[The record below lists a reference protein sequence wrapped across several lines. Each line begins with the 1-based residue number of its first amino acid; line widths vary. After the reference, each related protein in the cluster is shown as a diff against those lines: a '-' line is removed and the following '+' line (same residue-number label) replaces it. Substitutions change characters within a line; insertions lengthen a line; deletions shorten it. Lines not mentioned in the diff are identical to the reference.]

1 MLQTEKYKRSPFHI
15 REQAKLTGITEDSPD
30 KASRLQPSLE
40 SFIKNLPRGQ
50 HLTAPEVY
58 KLAREQGLRVSLSTV
73 YRTLHHLSSHGQVQ
87 AIAGE
92 HGRRYEALDAGH
104 DHDHLIC
111 VKCGLTIEFEDDLIA
126 GFGRSV
132 SEWKGYE
139 YRSSRF
145 DILGVCETCRARGD
159 DHKIESSLSAIER
172 ITGLCDLSQ
181 DILSEAVD
189 LFESRKLSR
198 GRDLLVSSRDALKQA
213 LAELENAITQLPE
226 QQPR

>member
-1 MLQTEKYKRSPFHI
+1 MHATAGVTTLTETR
-15 REQAKLTGITEDSPD
+15 EDSAE
-30 KASRLQPSLE
+30 KGAKSQPSLE
-40 SFIKNLPRGQ
+40 AFIRNLPRGQ

-58 KLAREQGLRVSLSTV
+58 KLARDQGLRVSLSTV
-73 YRTLHHLSSHGQVQ
+73 YRTLHHLSLHGQVQ

-92 HGRRYEALDAGH
+92 HGRRYEALDPGH

-126 GFGRSV
+126 GFGKSV
-132 SEWKGYE
+132 AEWKGYE

-145 DILGVCETCRARGD
+145 DILGICQTCKSRGD
-159 DHKIESSLSAIER
+159 DHKIEAALTAIER
-172 ITGLCDLSQ
+172 VVGLCDLSQ
-181 DILSEAVD
+181 DTLSEAVD

-198 GRDLLVSSRDALKQA
+198 GRDMLVSSRDALKQA
-213 LAELENAITQLPE
+213 LADLENAITQLPE

>member
-1 MLQTEKYKRSPFHI
+1 MSDVKDES
-15 REQAKLTGITEDSPD
+15 A
-30 KASRLQPSLE
+30 AARLQPSLE

-50 HLTAPEVY
+50 HLTAPEVF
-58 KLAREQGLRVSLSTV
+58 KLAKDQGLRVSLSTV
-73 YRTLHHLSSHGQVQ
+73 YRTLHSMSSHGHVQ

-132 SEWKGYE
+132 AEWKGYE

-145 DILGVCETCRARGD
+145 DILGTCQVCRARGD
-159 DHKIESSLSAIER
+159 DHKIEAALAAIER
-172 ITGLCDLSQ
+172 VIGLCEIASDS
-181 DILSEAVD
+181 LSESVD
-189 LFESRKLSR
+189 LFESRKLAR
-198 GRDLLVSSRDALKQA
+198 GKEMLIGSRDALKQA
-213 LAELENAITQLPE
+213 LADLESAITEQAELPILGTPAPAE
-226 QQPR
+226 KP